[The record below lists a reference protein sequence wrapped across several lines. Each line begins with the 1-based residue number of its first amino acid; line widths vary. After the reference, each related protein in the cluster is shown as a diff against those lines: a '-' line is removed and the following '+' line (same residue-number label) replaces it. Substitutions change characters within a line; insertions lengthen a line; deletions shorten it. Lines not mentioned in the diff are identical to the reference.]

1 MTPVRVTALVGLGF
15 LLFGA
20 IAWLSL
26 QSPSGGDP
34 AGRVAD
40 TPVPSAADLPAAVRD
55 LSYGPVPRFV
65 QPVSLPEDVQS
76 AAPPPTGLR
85 FHMLDTQHDATQRET
100 VQYSRYV
107 ISASSLAGVNMM
119 SSFAVPI
126 NPHHQRIVVHDA
138 LVTRGEETQSRNGRI
153 AVDFIRAETEL
164 AQNIITGQEVALMR
178 IEDIRIGDRLDLS
191 FSIVGTLP
199 PLGMPRAQTFVLQ
212 FDVPVDQYSLR
223 SIWPRGATHSV
234 LAGGDAFEPVIERRG
249 GNIAFVWP
257 PRATEVL
264 TVEEGA
270 PLWYEQVP
278 SVMISSWP
286 DWASVAR
293 WAAPHYR
300 TRAVPEPE
308 VAEIAQAIARE
319 HAGDAARTAA
329 ALQFTQ
335 DEIRY
340 MAVLLGDGG
349 YVPSTPSETL
359 RRRTGDCKDK
369 TLLLLSILD
378 ALGIEAYPV
387 LANTA
392 VGRAL
397 GTAVPAPSAFN
408 HVLVQARI
416 RDEIFWLEPAARY
429 QRGRLHNRPQPD
441 YGLALVLDGQATDLV
456 SMANENAP
464 RPSMVMREAF
474 ELMRDG
480 PDAPSLW
487 TMEVEMRGAFA
498 DEWREM
504 VSEAGLSAFQEY
516 YDQFYRSY
524 LGSAVSE
531 EAVTFDDEE
540 DSNLVTLT
548 GSWRAG
554 PLFGTPRA
562 DGRRYLNFRVH
573 ALQEVLASLSPD
585 RSTPVAVA
593 YPLHV
598 RHVIEGGIDGPDGNF
613 WALENS
619 EERLSNE
626 AFDFEQSQRYENGLL
641 TRTFEIRTHQPSVML
656 TDEIAAHAREVR
668 QALRFHLF
676 ISTGDSAEAVEKN

>member
-1 MTPVRVTALVGLGF
+1 MTPVRVTAFIGLGF

-26 QSPSGGDP
+26 QGPSGGDP
-34 AGRVAD
+34 AGPVAD
-40 TPVPSAADLPAAVRD
+40 TPPPSAADLPAAVRE
-55 LSYGPVPRFV
+55 LSYGPAPRFV
-65 QPVSLPEDVQS
+65 QPVSLAEDVAS
-76 AAPPPTGLR
+76 GTASPTGLR
-85 FHMLDTQHDATQRET
+85 LHVLDTQHDATQRET

-107 ISASSLAGVNMM
+107 MSASSLAGVNLM
-119 SSFAVPI
+119 SSFAVSI
-126 NPHHQRIVVHDA
+126 NPNYQRIVVHDA

-164 AQNIITGQEVALMR
+164 AQNIITGQEIALMR
-178 IEDIRIGDRLDLS
+178 IEDIRIGDVLDLS
-191 FSIVGTLP
+191 FSVVGTLP

-212 FDVPVDQYSLR
+212 LDLPVEQYSVR

-249 GNIAFVWP
+249 GNIVFAWP
-257 PRATEVL
+257 PRPTEVL

-270 PLWYEQVP
+270 PLWYQQVP

-286 DWASVAR
+286 DWASVSR
-293 WAAPHYR
+293 WAAPYYR

-308 VAEIAQAIARE
+308 VAEIAETIARD
-319 HAGDAARTAA
+319 HAGDAARTIA
-329 ALQFTQ
+329 ALQFVQ

-349 YVPSTPSETL
+349 YVPSTPSQTL

-378 ALGIEAYPV
+378 ALGIEAYPA
-387 LANTA
+387 LANTE

-397 GTAVPAPSAFN
+397 GASVPAPSAFN

-456 SMANENAP
+456 PMANDNAP
-464 RPSMVMREAF
+464 VPSMVVREAF

-498 DEWREM
+498 DEWREL
-504 VSEAGLSAFQEY
+504 VKEAGLGTFQDY
-516 YDQFYRSY
+516 YDAFYRSY
-524 LGSAVSE
+524 LGSAE
-531 EAVTFDDEE
+531 REDALAFEDDEE
-540 DSNLVTLT
+540 SNIVTLT

-554 PLFGTPRA
+554 PLFGTARA
-562 DGRRYLNFRVH
+562 DGRRYFNLVVH
-573 ALQEVLASLSPD
+573 GLRDILGDLSPD
-585 RSTPVAVA
+585 RRTPVSVA
-593 YPLHV
+593 YPFRA
-598 RHVIEGGIDGPDGNF
+598 RHIIEGGIDAPDGNY
-613 WALENS
+613 WNLENNDQA
-619 EERLSNE
+619 LSND

-641 TRTFEIRTHQPSVML
+641 TTTFEIRTHQPSVML
-656 TDEIAAHAREVR
+656 TDEIAAHARAVR
-668 QALRFHLF
+668 QALRFHLY
-676 ISTGDSAEAVEKN
+676 ISAGDAAEVVDKN